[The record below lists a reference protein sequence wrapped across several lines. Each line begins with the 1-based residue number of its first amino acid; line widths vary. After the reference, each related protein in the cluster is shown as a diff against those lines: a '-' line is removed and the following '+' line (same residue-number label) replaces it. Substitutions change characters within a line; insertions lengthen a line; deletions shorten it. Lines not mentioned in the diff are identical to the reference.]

1 MINGVAAFMA
11 ITIVCAAMVAWVFRD
26 FKPGE

>member
-1 MINGVAAFMA
+1 MINEVAAFMA
-11 ITIVCAAMVAWVFRD
+11 ITIVCAAMVGWVFKD

>member
-1 MINGVAAFMA
+1 MINEVAAFMA
-11 ITIVCAAMVAWVFRD
+11 ITIVCAAMVGWVISS